1 MTSTLLTDLNRD
13 RSATAQ
19 GALSIV
25 RCLLAGGGI
34 AVMQPI
40 ADGIG
45 LAGCFAIYGV
55 LYMTVFPLAMLLRRR
70 GPKWRKALAVRSEER
85 AT

>member
-1 MTSTLLTDLNRD
+1 MTSTLLTDLNQD

-45 LAGCFAIYGV
+45 LAGCFALYAV
-55 LYMTVFPLAMLLRRR
+55 LFMALVPLALLLRRR
-70 GPKWRKALAVRSEER
+70 GPRWRKSMAVKSQHR
-85 AT
+85 AS